1 MNGGGESVAWTRE
14 RHARDREIRDML
26 PKINSEWGNG
36 VNVPKCLSIY
46 VQLNLRVAG
55 DLKES
60 RYTIYDM
67 HICMYTVRGT
77 TVKHDIFLVSR

>member
-46 VQLNLRVAG
+46 V
-55 DLKES
+55 
-60 RYTIYDM
+60 
-67 HICMYTVRGT
+67 
-77 TVKHDIFLVSR
+77 